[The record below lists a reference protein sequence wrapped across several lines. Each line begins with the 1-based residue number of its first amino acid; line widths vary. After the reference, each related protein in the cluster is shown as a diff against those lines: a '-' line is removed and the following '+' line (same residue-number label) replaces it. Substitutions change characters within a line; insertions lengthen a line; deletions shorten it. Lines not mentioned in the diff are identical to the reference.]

1 MRVLLRFF
9 IGIFTITLFA
19 IFGAYYL
26 CSIYLNSY
34 QINNNIKIF
43 YDMKNDYEIS
53 VANKNW
59 PVSNYILEELKKKNP
74 NSIEK
79 YRLNIIDF
87 YYVVISGLFE
97 EKLLVD
103 ENQREQELI
112 LLERKI
118 PLENRS

>member
-19 IFGAYYL
+19 IFGTYYL
-26 CSIYLNSY
+26 CSIYLSSY

-59 PVSNYILEELKKKNP
+59 PVSNYILEKLKKKNP
-74 NSIEK
+74 NSIER

-97 EKLLVD
+97 EELLVD

>member
-1 MRVLLRFF
+1 
-9 IGIFTITLFA
+9 
-19 IFGAYYL
+19 
-26 CSIYLNSY
+26 
-34 QINNNIKIF
+34 
-43 YDMKNDYEIS
+43 MKNDYEIS

-59 PVSNYILEELKKKNP
+59 PVSNYILEKLKKKNP

-97 EKLLVD
+97 EKLLGD

>member
-1 MRVLLRFF
+1 MRVLLRLF
-9 IGIFTITLFA
+9 IGIFTITLFV
-19 IFGAYYL
+19 IFGGYYL
-26 CSIYLNSY
+26 CSIYFNSY

-43 YDMKNDYEIS
+43 YDMKKEYEIS

-59 PVSNYILEELKKKNP
+59 PVSNYILEKMKKNP
-74 NSIEK
+74 NSIEE

-87 YYVVISGLFE
+87 YYIVISGLFK

-112 LLERKI
+112 LLEREI

>member
-19 IFGAYYL
+19 IFGTYYL
-26 CSIYLNSY
+26 CSIYLSSY

-59 PVSNYILEELKKKNP
+59 PVSNYILEKLKKKNP
-74 NSIEK
+74 NSIER